1 MRDLLTPAEE
11 KKANTPNINFMSYH
25 KDVVDVVE

>member
-11 KKANTPNINFMSYH
+11 EKANTPNINFMSYH
-25 KDVVDVVE
+25 KDVVE